1 MLKVWLPPAI
11 PIAIRLLAV
20 PMTQNW
26 AKPERKNS
34 KKFRLHSRMLARL
47 AAKLSQATVL
57 SVKWKVLPP
66 LAEVIR
72 PLEVEFRPAVTLAD
86 LLATRVWSQEWR
98 TSSGT
103 IRTVRA
109 SSSSSSGYRQ
119 RARPNEHRRTRASQ
133 ARWARTWPWTRTTNE
148 ITQKEGVAVIIG
160 SGLIFLRTLLLS

>member
-1 MLKVWLPPAI
+1 MPKAWLQPTI
-11 PIAIRLLAV
+11 PIAIQHLAV
-20 PMTQNW
+20 PMTRNW
-26 AKPERKNS
+26 AKPELKSS
-34 KKFRLHSRMLARL
+34 KKFRLHSRMLARS

-66 LAEVIR
+66 LAEVIHH
-72 PLEVEFRPAVTLAD
+72 LEVEFRPTVTLAD
-86 LLATRVWSQEWR
+86 LLATKVWSREWR

-109 SSSSSSGYRQ
+109 SSSSSGYRR